1 MIKGALLIT
10 TLWFTLS
17 LAEKDVI
24 LVVEGDL
31 EQTTFTVYGLDD
43 DATLLDALEKAQKDG
58 DLS

>member
-10 TLWFTLS
+10 ALWFTLS
-17 LAEKDVI
+17 LAKKDVHL
-24 LVVEGDL
+24 LVIIGY
-31 EQTTFTVYGLDD
+31 EQTNFTVRGLDD

>member
-1 MIKGALLIT
+1 M
-10 TLWFTLS
+10 
-17 LAEKDVI
+17 I

-31 EQTTFTVYGLDD
+31 EQNTFVVYGLDD